1 MGGRFITLI
10 VLIFGAYAFILFH
23 LYELQ
28 IAKGKYYSA
37 RAESQ
42 YAAFSSTEA
51 RRGTIYFTDKDGNKL
66 PAALEKDF
74 PVIYA
79 VPKEIEDVQ
88 ETSNELALLLGRPAA
103 AFTAALSKKSSS
115 YSVIDK
121 NPGEDAAKR
130 VIDAHVKGVYG
141 ETVPRRYYPFGALA
155 AQVLGFVGPNADNA
169 GESGKYGLEKYHENE
184 LSGAA
189 AAEAGYALTASA
201 SGDDVALTLDPAIQT
216 EAEHIMKNLV
226 AAHRAKG
233 ASVIV
238 ADPKTGAILAM
249 ASTPAFD
256 PNHYASSSI
265 ASFKNPIVEEIYEP
279 GSVVKVLT
287 MVAGIDT
294 GKISPDTTYND
305 TGTLNVNGKTIHNW
319 DLIGHGK
326 VTMTEVIEG
335 SINTGAAFAERKTGN
350 EVFRSYLQKLGLAQK
365 TGIDLPGE
373 LTGSMAPIM
382 QNNAPEI
389 NFATASFG
397 QGISATA
404 LQVLQAIESIAN
416 GGNLMRP
423 YVNADTEP
431 QVTHRVM
438 SEDTAKKVTAMMVSA
453 VDKAKIATID
463 GYSVAGK
470 TGTAQVP
477 DFVHGGYTEN
487 VVDTY
492 TGFAPASNPRFIAL
506 IKLNEPY
513 GAPHAAETVVP
524 AFHELAEYLL
534 NYFQVPPDRV
544 AK

>member
-10 VLIFGAYAFILFH
+10 AIVFGAYAFILFH

-28 IAKGKYYSA
+28 VAKGTYYSA

-42 YAAFSSTEA
+42 YAALSSVAA

-79 VPKEIEDVQ
+79 VPKEIDDVS
-88 ETSNELALLLGRPAA
+88 ETANQLALLMGQPAA
-103 AFTAALSKKSSS
+103 TFTAALSKKNSS

-121 NPGEDAAKR
+121 NPSEDTPNR
-130 VIDAHVKGVYG
+130 VRDAHIKGVYS
-141 ETVPRRYYPFGALA
+141 EDVPRRYYPFGALA
-155 AQVLGFVGPNADNA
+155 SQVIGFVGPNNDDA
-169 GESGKYGLEKYHENE
+169 GESGKYGIEKSREDD
-184 LSGAA
+184 LSGASA
-189 AAEAGYALTASA
+189 ASDVTLTI
-201 SGDDVALTLDPAIQT
+201 DPTIQT
-216 EAEHIMKNLV
+216 EAEHIIKNLA
-226 AAHRAKG
+226 AAHQAKG

-249 ASTPAFD
+249 ASTPSFD
-256 PNHYASSSI
+256 PNHYASSSV
-265 ASFKNPIVEEIYEP
+265 KNFRNPVVEDIYEP
-279 GSVVKVLT
+279 GSVFKVLT

-294 GKISPDTTYND
+294 HKISPDTVYND
-305 TGTLNVNGKTIHNW
+305 TGKLVVNGKTIHNW
-319 DLIGHGK
+319 DLIGHGT

-335 SINTGAAFAERKTGN
+335 SINTGAAFAERQTGN
-350 EVFRSYLQKLGLAQK
+350 ETFRNYLQKLGFAEK

-382 QNNAPEI
+382 KNNAPEI

-397 QGISATA
+397 QGISATPI
-404 LQVLQAIESIAN
+404 QVIQAIASIAN
-416 GGNLMRP
+416 GGKLMRP
-423 YVNADTEP
+423 YVDADSSP
-431 QVTHRVM
+431 QVVRQVM
-438 SEDTAKKVTAMMVSA
+438 SEETAKKVTAMMVSA
-453 VDKAKIATID
+453 VDKAKITTID

-477 DFVHGGYTEN
+477 DFVHGGYTDN

-492 TGFAPASNPRFIAL
+492 TGFAPASHPRFIAL

-524 AFHELAEYLL
+524 AFHELAQYLV
-534 NYFQVPPDRV
+534 NYFQVPPDRIQ
-544 AK
+544 K

>member
-88 ETSNELALLLGRPAA
+88 ETSNELALLLGRPAS

-121 NPGEDAAKR
+121 NPSEDAAKR

-169 GESGKYGLEKYHENE
+169 GESGKYGLEKYHEDE

>member
-534 NYFQVPPDRV
+534 SYFQVPPDRV